1 MQHQAGA
8 EASINTTIPVAIVA
22 VNNHILGTKA
32 QTGAMNH
39 LGSLSHLMAELE
51 PEPGFFPP

>member
-1 MQHQAGA
+1 MRHQAGA
-8 EASINTTIPVAIVA
+8 EASINTTIPVVIVA
-22 VNNHILGTKA
+22 INNHILGTKA

-51 PEPGFFPP
+51 PEPGFLPP